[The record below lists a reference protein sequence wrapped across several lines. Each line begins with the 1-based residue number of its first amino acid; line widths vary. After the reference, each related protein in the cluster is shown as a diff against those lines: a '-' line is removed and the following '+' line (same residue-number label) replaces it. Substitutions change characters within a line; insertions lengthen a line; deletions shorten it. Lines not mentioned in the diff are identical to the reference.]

1 MNNKL
6 KAYIDVLEAND
17 LIKDIKCGGFED
29 TLIKQITYDSKAVK
43 SGCLFACKGAAFKKQ
58 YLEDAVKNGA
68 VCYVSEIDYEIENAA
83 AIIVNDIRRAMPY
96 IAQLHY
102 DIPDDFYCIGITGT
116 KGKTTTAYYLKAVFD
131 EYMAEIEKPEVGF
144 MTTVETYDGKERIS
158 SGITT
163 PESFEIYRHF
173 RNAYDSGIRHMI
185 MEFSSQALKYRRVQG
200 IELETAIFLNISED
214 HISPIEHPDFND
226 YFESKLKIFSQCKKA
241 IICADSMHFGKI
253 RKAAENA
260 SEIITFG
267 IDNEADIKAYD
278 IRSLGDRTAFSVDI
292 AGEKD
297 EFVLNMRGKFNI
309 ENALAAI
316 AVAKHFNIPMED
328 VKTAL
333 GRVSVPGRVEE
344 YHSKDEKVHAIVD
357 YAHNG
362 FSFRSIIGTAKE
374 CWPGS
379 RIVTVFG
386 CPGGKAL
393 NRRKD
398 MGTAAGEMSDYI
410 YLTAD
415 DPAKEKIEDICA
427 DIGTYIDVTGCKYS
441 VISDR
446 VEAIK
451 TAIMKSDIPTVVLVL
466 GKGCEKAQKTAN
478 GIEPYV
484 SDASA
489 VKEALREYNDTRG
502 KRSEPT

>member
-6 KAYIDVLEAND
+6 KEYIDVLKANNLVTD
-17 LIKDIKCGGFED
+17 LKCGGYEE
-29 TLIKQITYDSKAVK
+29 LVIKQITYDSKAVK
-43 SGCLFACKGAAFKKQ
+43 EGCLFACKGAAFKKE
-58 YLEDAVKNGA
+58 YLEDAINRGA
-68 VCYVSEIDYEIENAA
+68 VCYVSEVDYKIEGAA

-96 IAQLHY
+96 IARMHY
-102 DIPDDFYCIGITGT
+102 DIPKDFYCIGITGT
-116 KGKTTTAYYLKAVFD
+116 KGKTTTAYYLKAIFD
-131 EYMAEIEKPEVGF
+131 EYMSEIEKPEVGF

-200 IELETAIFLNISED
+200 IELETAVFLNISED

-241 IICADSMHFGKI
+241 VICADSMHFEKI
-253 RKAAENA
+253 SEAAKKAGETV
-260 SEIITFG
+260 TFG
-267 IDNEADIKAYD
+267 IDNDADFKAYD
-278 IRSLGDRTAFSVDI
+278 VIALGDRTSFCVDI
-292 AGEKD
+292 DGKKE
-297 EFVLNMRGKFNI
+297 EFILNMRGVFNI

-316 AVAKHFNIPMED
+316 AVSKHFNIPIKD
-328 VKTAL
+328 IKNAL
-333 GRVSVPGRVEE
+333 LKVSVPGRVEE

-362 FSFRSIIGTAKE
+362 FSFRSIIGAARQ
-374 CWPGS
+374 CWPDS

-398 MGTAAGEMSDYI
+398 MGIAAGEMSDYI

-427 DIGTYIDVTGCKYS
+427 DIGTYINTTGCEYS
-441 VISDR
+441 IISDR

-466 GKGCEKAQKTAN
+466 GKGCEKTQKTAN
-478 GIEPYV
+478 GVEPYV
-484 SDASA
+484 SDAAA
-489 VKEALREYNDTRG
+489 VKEALKNYNKYAR
-502 KRSEPT
+502 